1 MRPHDP
7 ALDEPCAAALTLLH
21 VAERPAAAGA
31 AEAAWPADTAT
42 TAPHAESRGDRAH
55 EATPRALDEATLYAC
70 YRRLEKPLYN
80 VLWRW
85 LWHAQD
91 CQDLIHDAFLRVWD
105 RRARVDATRLDALV
119 WTTALNLARNRLR
132 WRALWRSG
140 EADPAAAAD
149 DDPLAEAL
157 RASAQRQ
164 LRRALDT
171 LPRGARQVLLLAE
184 FGGLGH
190 AEIAAVLGIPVG
202 TVGSRRHHA
211 LARLRA
217 LLEDT
222 DHD

>member
-1 MRPHDP
+1 MRLHDP
-7 ALDEPCAAALTLLH
+7 ALDEPCAAALPLLRG
-21 VAERPAAAGA
+21 EEPEAAGA
-31 AEAAWPADTAT
+31 DAHEAAWPAEA
-42 TAPHAESRGDRAH
+42 ASRR
-55 EATPRALDEATLYAC
+55 EAAPRALDEATLYAC

-105 RRARVDATRLDALV
+105 RRARVDAARLDALV

-140 EADPAAAAD
+140 EPDPAAAAD

-157 RASAQRQ
+157 RDAAQRN
-164 LRRALDT
+164 LRRALDA
-171 LPRGARQVLLLAE
+171 LPQGARQVLLLAE

-222 DHD
+222 GHD

>member
-1 MRPHDP
+1 MRLHDP
-7 ALDEPCAAALTLLH
+7 TLDEPCAAALPLLRGEE
-21 VAERPAAAGA
+21 AEAAGA
-31 AEAAWPADTAT
+31 DADEAAWPREA
-42 TAPHAESRGDRAH
+42 AP
-55 EATPRALDEATLYAC
+55 PRALDEATLYAC

-105 RRARVDATRLDALV
+105 RRARVDAARLDALV

-140 EADPAAAAD
+140 EPDPAAAAD

-157 RASAQRQ
+157 RNAAQRD

-171 LPRGARQVLLLAE
+171 LPQGARQVLLLAE